1 MNKKMTITQQHS
13 KIKEFADLCQ
23 KGIDAWTRA
32 GEIIVELVESDPK
45 VFDKI
50 IEFDP
55 NLDAGI
61 LGKFELMG
69 RRVLHPH
76 LLINDSPGFSGLA
89 DMPYSVQERFIKEPI
104 ALIIETE
111 KGTDTLLVDAKNM
124 TRSQSRQV
132 FGKGR
137 IRTEGE
143 QKAWLIDKRSKKAKP
158 CGTNIPA
165 WTIRGGR
172 VLFNE
177 GATLSAGEL
186 ATIIT
191 QLTK

>member
-1 MNKKMTITQQHS
+1 MKTKMTLATQQS
-13 KIKEFADLCQ
+13 KIQEFAELCQ

-32 GEIIVELVESDPK
+32 GEIIVELVEADPQ

-50 IEFDP
+50 IEFNP
-55 NLDAGI
+55 NMDAGI
-61 LGKFELMG
+61 LGKFEMMG
-69 RRVLHPH
+69 RKVLHPK
-76 LLINDSPGFSGLA
+76 LLLNDSPGFDALSE
-89 DMPYSVQERFIKEPI
+89 MPYSVQERFLISPI
-104 ALIIETE
+104 PLIVETE
-111 KGTDTLLVDAKNM
+111 TGTDVLMVDAKNM
-124 TRSQSRQV
+124 TRNQTRQV

-143 QKAWLIDKRSKKAKP
+143 QKAWLMDQRAKKAKP

-165 WTIRGGR
+165 WIIRGGR
-172 VLFNE
+172 VQFNE

>member
-1 MNKKMTITQQHS
+1 MKTTLTKNQKTQ
-13 KIKEFADLCQ
+13 KIQEFASLCQ
-23 KGIDAWTRA
+23 QGIDAWVKA
-32 GEIIVELVESDPK
+32 GEILVELVEDDPH

-50 IEFDP
+50 IEADP
-55 NLDAGI
+55 RMNAGI
-61 LGKFELMG
+61 LGRFEQMG
-69 RRVLHPH
+69 RKVLHPQ
-76 LLINDSPGFSGLA
+76 LVLSDAPGYEKLA
-89 DMPYSVQERFIKEPI
+89 EMPYSVQERFLSEPVS
-104 ALIIETE
+104 LVVETGN
-111 KGTDTLLVDAKNM
+111 GTDILLVAARNL
-124 TRSQSRQV
+124 TQHQTRQV

-143 QKAWLIDKRSKKAKP
+143 QRAWLMDQRSRKAKP
-158 CGTNIPA
+158 AGSNIPA

-172 VLFNE
+172 VYFSE

>member
-1 MNKKMTITQQHS
+1 MKSKTTLTQMNNKIT
-13 KIKEFADLCQ
+13 EFANLCQ
-23 KGIDAWTRA
+23 QGIDAWTKA
-32 GEIIVELVESDPK
+32 GELLVELVEEDPK

-50 IEFDP
+50 IEFNP
-55 NLDAGI
+55 QMNAGI
-61 LGKFELMG
+61 LGKFESMG
-69 RRVLHPH
+69 RKVLHPH
-76 LLINDSPGFSGLA
+76 LLLNESPGLDRLA
-89 DMPYSVQERFIKEPI
+89 EMPYSVQERFLSESIP
-104 ALIIETE
+104 LIVETDS
-111 KGTDTLLVDAKNM
+111 GPDVLMVSVKNM
-124 TRSQSRQV
+124 TRGQAQQI

-143 QKAWLIDKRSKKAKP
+143 QKAWLVDQRSKKAKP
-158 CGTNIPA
+158 AGTNIPA

-172 VLFNE
+172 VFFNE